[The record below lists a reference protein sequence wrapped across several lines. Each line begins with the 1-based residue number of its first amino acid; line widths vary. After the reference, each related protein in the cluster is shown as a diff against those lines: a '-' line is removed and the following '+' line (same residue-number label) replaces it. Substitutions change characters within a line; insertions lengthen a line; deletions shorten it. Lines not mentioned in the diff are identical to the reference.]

1 MSGRPISSARRHAR
15 GMAADV
21 HGSARRGASLQT
33 PSPARRLKLLVVDEL
48 GYVPLSQTGAELL
61 FEIFSQRHERG
72 SNYRYVEFAVRGM
85 DERLRES
92 TLDRRRCSIASP
104 TVSMLFLSATTGS
117 LTPFSDPTKMFST
130 IAEFAWNT
138 SSACP
143 GKSSLS
149 EPETGLIGHD
159 QRDLTLPKRLD
170 RFIAVAHSAIGA
182 RTTTVTPMG
191 HPHPYRFSTFGLGEC
206 GCAALDRCFE
216 PSHRFALNLYLAAI
230 KRHHPS
236 PG

>member
-1 MSGRPISSARRHAR
+1 MLHVLAVAPFRQVRRDAGSRSRREALAGGRPLPGRA
-15 GMAADV
+15 
-21 HGSARRGASLQT
+21 
-33 PSPARRLKLLVVDEL
+33 LV
-48 GYVPLSQTGAELL
+48 T
-61 FEIFSQRHERG
+61 
-72 SNYRYVEFAVRGM
+72 
-85 DERLRES
+85 
-92 TLDRRRCSIASP
+92 
-104 TVSMLFLSATTGS
+104 LFLSATTGS
-117 LTPFSDPTKMFST
+117 LTPFQILRRCSRPLLNSPGTH
-130 IAEFAWNT
+130 

-159 QRDLTLPKRLD
+159 QRDSTLPKRLD

-216 PSHRFALNLYLAAI
+216 PSHRLSLI
-230 KRHHPS
+230 WRP
-236 PG
+236 

>member
-1 MSGRPISSARRHAR
+1 MISGRRASSP
-15 GMAADV
+15 G
-21 HGSARRGASLQT
+21 
-33 PSPARRLKLLVVDEL
+33 PP
-48 GYVPLSQTGAELL
+48 
-61 FEIFSQRHERG
+61 
-72 SNYRYVEFAVRGM
+72 
-85 DERLRES
+85 
-92 TLDRRRCSIASP
+92 RCSWSRSRREALAGGRP
-104 TVSMLFLSATTGS
+104 LPGRALVTLFLSATTGS

-159 QRDLTLPKRLD
+159 QRDSTLPKRLD

-216 PSHRFALNLYLAAI
+216 PSHRLSLNLYLAAI
-230 KRHHPS
+230 KRLYGPS
-236 PG
+236 PGQSSPQAVRRFPRSLILRR